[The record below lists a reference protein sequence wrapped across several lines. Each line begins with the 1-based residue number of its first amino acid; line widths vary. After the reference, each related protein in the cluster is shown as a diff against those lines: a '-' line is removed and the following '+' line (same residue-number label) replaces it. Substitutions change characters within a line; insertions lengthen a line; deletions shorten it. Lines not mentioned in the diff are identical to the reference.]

1 MLRLAEE
8 GEQRG
13 RTFVDPSAI
22 QLATAADSLLSVA
35 LLGKH

>member
-1 MLRLAEE
+1 MLRLSEE

-13 RTFVDPSAI
+13 RTFVDPSTM
-22 QLATAADSLLSVA
+22 QLATAASSLFSVA